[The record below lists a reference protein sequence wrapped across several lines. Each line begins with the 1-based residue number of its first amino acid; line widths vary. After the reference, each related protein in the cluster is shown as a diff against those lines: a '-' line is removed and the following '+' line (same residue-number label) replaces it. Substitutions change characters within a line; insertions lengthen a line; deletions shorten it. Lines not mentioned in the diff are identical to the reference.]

1 MDKLLKQTLHKLPT
15 RGTSYYIT
23 YYMSPLTIRGTF
35 VKKTRAAAKN
45 KDKLHP
51 EGQII
56 KRNIA

>member
-1 MDKLLKQTLHKLPT
+1 
-15 RGTSYYIT
+15 
-23 YYMSPLTIRGTF
+23 MSQLTIRGTF